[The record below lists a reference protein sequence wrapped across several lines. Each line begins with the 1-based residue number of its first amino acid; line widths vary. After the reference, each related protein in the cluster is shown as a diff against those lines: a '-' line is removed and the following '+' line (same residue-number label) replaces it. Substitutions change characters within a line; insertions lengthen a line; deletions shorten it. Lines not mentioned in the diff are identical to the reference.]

1 MDRHAHPVARTL
13 KPRLLIIGGGWAGLA
28 AAVTAVQQGAEV
40 HLWEMAPLLGGRARA
55 RCDADGHWHDSGQHI
70 LIGAYRETL
79 ALMETVGAAPATCL
93 HRLPLVLVDPQGQG
107 LRWPNTHAPAWAAA
121 VAVARHP
128 RWRWREH
135 LGLARWTLGLLA
147 RGLRAPA
154 AWSVERLCRGLPMAV
169 RQDLIDPLCIAA
181 LNTRTEEAS
190 AAVLLRVLRD
200 ALLGGRGGSD
210 LLLPAAPL
218 HALLPGPAADWLQ
231 ARGAVVHTG
240 RRAVELRP
248 QEAGWACDGQ
258 SHDRVVLACSAIEA
272 SRLSRAF
279 APEWAAAAAA
289 LPAEAIATV
298 ELHAE
303 GATLAAPMVALS
315 GAPAQFLFDLGAID
329 GPGGARQGRFTAV
342 ASAVAQEL
350 ASDGLEAVAARI
362 TEQVRTQVPALAHAE
377 QAHAHADKRATFAC
391 RAGLQRPSMAIAPG
405 LWAAGDYVDGPYPA
419 TLEGAVQAGRRAA
432 EAALTHNPSP

>member
-1 MDRHAHPVARTL
+1 M
-13 KPRLLIIGGGWAGLA
+13 KPRVLVIGGGWAGLA
-28 AAVTAVQQGAEV
+28 AAVHAVRRGAEV
-40 HLWEMAPLLGGRARA
+40 QLWEMAPLLGGRARA
-55 RCDADGHWHDSGQHI
+55 WCDADGHWHDSGQHI

-79 ALMETVGAAPATCL
+79 ALMATVGAAPALCL
-93 HRLPLVLVDPQGQG
+93 HRLPLMLVDPQGQG
-107 LRWPNTHAPAWAAA
+107 LRWPRTRAPAWAAA
-121 VAVARHP
+121 LAVARHP

-135 LGLARWTLGLLA
+135 LGLALWTLGLLA

-154 AWSVERLCRGLPMAV
+154 AWSVERLCRGLPLAV

-218 HALLPGPAADWLQ
+218 HALLPGPAAAWLQ
-231 ARGAVVHTG
+231 AHGAKVHTG
-240 RRAVELRP
+240 RRALQLTP
-248 QEAGWACDGQ
+248 QGSGWVCDGQ
-258 SHDRVVLACSAIEA
+258 AHDRVVLACSATEA
-272 SRLSRAF
+272 SRLTRGF
-279 APEWAAAAAA
+279 APDWAAAAAA

-303 GATLAAPMVALS
+303 GAALAAPMVALS
-315 GAPAQFLFDLGAID
+315 GGPAQFLFDLGGID
-329 GPGGARQGRFTAV
+329 GPGSPRQGRFTAV

-350 ASDGLEAVAARI
+350 AVDGLEAVAARI
-362 TEQVRTQVPALAHAE
+362 AAQVRAQVPALA
-377 QAHAHADKRATFAC
+377 QAVQAQAHADKRATFAC
-391 RAGLQRPSMAIAPG
+391 RAALQRPRMAIAPG

-419 TLEGAVQAGRRAA
+419 TLEGAVQAGQRAA
-432 EAALTHNPSP
+432 QAALTHNRRP